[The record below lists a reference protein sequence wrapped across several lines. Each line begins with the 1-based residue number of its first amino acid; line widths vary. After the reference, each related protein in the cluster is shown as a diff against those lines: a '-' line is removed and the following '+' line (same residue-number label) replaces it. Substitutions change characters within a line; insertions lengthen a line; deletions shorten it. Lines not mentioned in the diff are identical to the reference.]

1 MLNPDSEQIKPDNAV
16 LGGLVYSFVA
26 MTDGILPATI
36 VHHNGG
42 K

>member
-16 LGGLVYSFVA
+16 LGGLVYSIVVL
-26 MTDGILPATI
+26 TDDILPATI
-36 VHHNGG
+36 ANNNGG

>member
-16 LGGLVYSFVA
+16 LGGLVYSIVA
-26 MTDGILPATI
+26 MTNDILPTTI
-36 VHHNGG
+36 VHNNGG